1 MSSPVFVSYRR
12 ADTQHVTAR
21 LYTRLAPRYL
31 AEVDVFMDVE
41 AIAAGTDYTMAL
53 HRQLDTCKVCLV
65 MIGPQWLA
73 VDATGKRRIDDPNDV
88 VRQEIVA
95 ALARKITVIPVLTD
109 NARMPSAA
117 ELPEPLKPLAVR
129 NAMRLTHENFNTDAD
144 ALGTK
149 VLGVLGRSVD
159 LEQDVLK
166 LLFSFKGAIGR
177 KQYWIGLLIITV
189 VQFAIMAG
197 LLAISGVPI
206 SRGFSDPGDLPKQTK
221 LLLQLGT
228 LWVWWPALALAY
240 KRIKDLGHG
249 FTLFAPVLAAA
260 VAQVAFDLLGW
271 TSEAGALSLVCL
283 ILIFVLGTLKGTRF
297 VAHAV

>member
-1 MSSPVFVSYRR
+1 MPSPVFISYRR
-12 ADTQHVTAR
+12 ADTQHVAAR
-21 LYTRLAPRYL
+21 LFSRLAPRYL
-31 AEVDVFMDVE
+31 AEADIFMDVE
-41 AIAAGTDYTMAL
+41 AIAAGADYTSVL
-53 HRQLDTCKVCLV
+53 HSQLDGCQVCLV

-73 VDATGKRRIDDPNDV
+73 IDSTGARRLDNPDDV

-95 ALARKITVIPVLTD
+95 ALARKITVIPVLVD
-109 NARMPSAA
+109 NARMPSAS
-117 ELPEPLKPLAVR
+117 ELPAPLKPLAVL
-129 NAMRLTHENFNTDAD
+129 NAARLTHENFHTDAD
-144 ALGTK
+144 ALGAK

-177 KQYWIGLLIITV
+177 KQYWIGFLIITAA
-189 VQFAIMAG
+189 QFAIMAG

-206 SRGFSDPGDLPKQTK
+206 ARGFTDSADLPMQSK

-249 FTLFAPVLAAA
+249 FALFAPMLAASIG
-260 VAQVAFDLLGW
+260 QVAFDLLGW
-271 TSEAGALSLVCL
+271 KSEAGALSLVCL
-283 ILIFVLGTLKGTRF
+283 MLILMLGTIKGTRF